1 MTSCYCRRCCGAL
14 PGAMLAV
21 GHAVRVCSCGSYNN
35 PTYPWPGPPTSPGL
49 PSLPDRRDAMIE
61 QLQKRIRQLEDE
73 VARYARRERD
83 RWESARNAFGID
95 KGFKFDTEGGYR
107 GPG

>member
-1 MTSCYCRRCCGAL
+1 
-14 PGAMLAV
+14 
-21 GHAVRVCSCGSYNN
+21 
-35 PTYPWPGPPTSPGL
+35 
-49 PSLPDRRDAMIE
+49 MIE
-61 QLQKRIRQLEDE
+61 QLQKRIQQLEDE
-73 VARYARRERD
+73 VARYARWERD

>member
-1 MTSCYCRRCCGAL
+1 MTSCYCRRCGGVS

-21 GHAVRVCSCGSYNN
+21 GHQVRVCSCGSYNN
-35 PTYPWPGPPTSPGL
+35 PTYPWPAPPP
-49 PSLPDRRDAMIE
+49 PDGRDAIIE
-61 QLQKRIRQLEDE
+61 QLQRRIRQLEDE
-73 VARYARRERD
+73 VARYARWERD

-95 KGFKFDTEGGYR
+95 KGFKFDTEGGYW